1 MKNPLLSRQGIF
13 PIVSGRLDSNQR
25 PPTPEAGALTGLRY
39 TPNNALIVLRAH
51 KDNFKFRNGQKISE
65 KYFAASRFA
74 DRPVLPPCRVR
85 RHFAFRPRLRDSSP
99 SSEKG
104 SCGEVG
110 LSSLSG
116 RGNRIRTCDPLLPKR
131 NPINSGK
138 FYELFPISTNS
149 CISTANIIIP
159 FHFTFVYFKGFCI
172 FVYKLCTSNRIYT
185 QNELF

>member
-1 MKNPLLSRQGIF
+1 M
-13 PIVSGRLDSNQR
+13 SGRLDSNQR

-116 RGNRIRTCDPLLPKR
+116 RGNRIRSCDPLLPKR
-131 NPINSGK
+131 NLSIFGG
-138 FYELFPISTNS
+138 FRLFFFCFVKI
-149 CISTANIIIP
+149 CISDVNIVIL
-159 FHFTFVYFKGFCI
+159 FHSVFVYFAGICN
-172 FVYKLCTSNRIYT
+172 FVCKLCVNPGICTR
-185 QNELF
+185 